1 MSNQQ
6 KKPKSLILP
15 AALVA
20 TGLSIGFTPM
30 NAAAAPDKPT
40 QEIAGKSQSSVKGL
54 SGKTVPNPVVGEIIV
69 KCAGNVKK
77 GMNHCGANGHPCGG
91 KAAVDNDKN
100 EWVYLRAEKCNKA
113 GDRIVGMKR
122 VTKG

>member
-1 MSNQQ
+1 MSNQT
-6 KKPKSLILP
+6 KKPKPLILP

-40 QEIAGKSQSSVKGL
+40 QEIAGKSQSSVVGL
-54 SGKTVPNPVVGEIIV
+54 KTVPNPVVGEIIV

-77 GMNHCGANGHPCGG
+77 GMNHCGANGHTCGG
-91 KAAVDNDKN
+91 KATEDNNKN
-100 EWVYLRAEKCNKA
+100 EWVYLRAEKCNKP

-122 VTKG
+122 VTKD